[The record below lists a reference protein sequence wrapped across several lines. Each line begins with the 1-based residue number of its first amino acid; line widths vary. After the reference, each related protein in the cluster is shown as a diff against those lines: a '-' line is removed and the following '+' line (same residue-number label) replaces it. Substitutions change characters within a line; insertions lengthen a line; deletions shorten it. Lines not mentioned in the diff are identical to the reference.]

1 MGPGKSRDAA
11 RQIASLPGVK
21 MADACC
27 GSRDVFTVVE
37 VAESQELSKLVM
49 DTMQRPEGVAGTST
63 HIALD

>member
-1 MGPGKSRDAA
+1 
-11 RQIASLPGVK
+11 